1 MTNDKISSLSH
12 RIGLAFLVPASLV
25 VAYFA
30 SKINT
35 GAWELVRW
43 DTHVLSN
50 MTALYFGILVCVGGM
65 GGYLASKQKTKRR
78 KLTTNIVTLVIVL
91 LLANVLGSFM
101 PFLGY
106 VGQ

>member
-12 RIGLAFLVPASLV
+12 KIGLALLIPASLV
-25 VAYFA
+25 AAYGA

-35 GAWELVRW
+35 GAWELTRW
-43 DTHVLSN
+43 DSHVLSSH
-50 MTALYFGILVCVGGM
+50 TALFFGTLMCVGAM

-78 KLTTNIVTLVIVL
+78 KLIANALTLVVVL
-91 LLANVLGSFM
+91 LLVQVLGRFQ
-101 PFLGY
+101 PFIGY